1 MAYRNANLLRECL
14 AAAHT
19 HLPGIPVYVWDNS
32 GPDYAGADE
41 MTKVVAE
48 YPDVHWYLGSANIG
62 FAAAVNALTREVPDY
77 DFILLNPDAILQGPL
92 TDTLAAIQCGG
103 VAAASPLTIEHD
115 THSKHRRSWDTA
127 HREQSLSRAL
137 VAWSGYATKIR
148 GSRCSDLYERRPDIV
163 EGYLTGACLAVSRDA
178 WDRVGNFDEEFF
190 LYGEEADWQRRAR
203 SAGWSLRLVD
213 EPGIVHTGHGTV
225 AGDPTAGL
233 RSQDLLRANIALNL
247 EFENGRRCADAFLV
261 GSTVLD
267 RVQRSVRRARTARR
281 RPPGARPSV
290 LITMNQ
296 LTSAQVERQHALL
309 AAELDRRGYEVIIVC
324 VGRFGP
330 PVSMVTPSVRVIRQ
344 TWWLPLIDTA
354 PGQSVVISGSTP
366 AETGFATLWRAANRS
381 RRWLVAAPPSSP
393 NNPRCSRAHAVA
405 MHRCDGAVTVDGVLG
420 AGELDNGLAI
430 DGLADTYESA
440 IAEVLR

>member
-1 MAYRNANLLRECL
+1 
-14 AAAHT
+14 
-19 HLPGIPVYVWDNS
+19 
-32 GPDYAGADE
+32 

-92 TDTLAAIQCGG
+92 TDTLATIQRYG
-103 VAAASPLTIEHD
+103 VAAASPLTVEHD
-115 THSKHRRSWDTA
+115 THSIHHRPWDAA
-127 HREQSLSRAL
+127 HREHSLSRAL

-148 GSRCSDLYERRPDIV
+148 GSRWSDLYEHRPDIV
-163 EGYLTGACLAVSRDA
+163 EGYLTGACLVVSRDA
-178 WDRVGNFDEEFF
+178 WDRVGNFDAEFF

-233 RSQDLLRANIALNL
+233 RSQDLLRANVALNL
-247 EFENGRRCADAFLV
+247 ELENGRRCANAFLA

-267 RVQRSVRRARTARR
+267 RVQRSVRRARAARR
-281 RPPGARPSV
+281 RPQGTRPSV

-296 LTSAQVERQHALL
+296 LTSAQFERQHALL
-309 AAELDRRGYEVIIVC
+309 ASELDRRGYEVIIVC

-330 PVSMVTPSVRVIRQ
+330 PISMVTPTVRVIRQ
-344 TWWLPLIDTA
+344 AWWLPLIDTA
-354 PGQSVVISGSTP
+354 PGQSVVISGGTRP
-366 AETGFATLWRAANRS
+366 ETGFAALWRATSRS
-381 RRWLVAAPPSSP
+381 RRWLITSLPPSP
-393 NNPRCSRAHAVA
+393 NNPRCSRAHTAA
-405 MHRCDGAVTVDGVLG
+405 MHRCDGVVTLDGVLG
-420 AGELDNGLAI
+420 TAELDNALTI

-440 IAEVLR
+440 IAEALR